1 MLNNVAKKYVG
12 DKEVDAVRGA
22 YENRARWYYYLVR
35 EGLDKGLPLEFARGA
50 IRKLGHLY
58 RGLYPDTDSVPEFV
72 GAFLSEH
79 HIKQFGMQ
87 LKSLT
92 EDEGVIHFHYCPML
106 GAWTKLTCDE
116 KEIGMI
122 CDCAMDVDR
131 GTFDCYDHIGFR
143 LEKAIGCGDEVCE
156 LHFYK
161 K

>member
-1 MLNNVAKKYVG
+1 MIKNEPTINDFLSCEIRKAN
-12 DKEVDAVRGA
+12 ELRGL
-22 YENRARWYYYLVR
+22 WYYQLVKSAGR
-35 EGLDKGLPLEFARGA
+35 YGLDEEEFARGG

-106 GAWTKLTCDE
+106 GAWTKLSDDE
-116 KEIGMI
+116 KELGMI